1 MSLLYWNKIAE
12 ERISQAVR
20 EGELDGLP
28 GRGKPLEFEDDSGV
42 PAELRMAY
50 KVLKNAGITPPE
62 LDTRNELM
70 QAEDLLI
77 NAPDEKARYKAL
89 KRVNYLAMKLG
100 TMRPGS
106 ALLDEHRYSRKVLE
120 KLSAPKKDR

>member
-20 EGELDGLP
+20 DGELDNLP
-28 GRGKPLEFEDDSGV
+28 GQGKPLELEDDSGI
-42 PAELRMAY
+42 PAELRLAY

-62 LDTRNELM
+62 LDTHNQLM
-70 QAEDLLI
+70 QAEDLLM

-106 ALLDEHRYSRKVLE
+106 ALLDEHRYSHKVLA
-120 KLSAPKKDR
+120 KLSKPKNDP